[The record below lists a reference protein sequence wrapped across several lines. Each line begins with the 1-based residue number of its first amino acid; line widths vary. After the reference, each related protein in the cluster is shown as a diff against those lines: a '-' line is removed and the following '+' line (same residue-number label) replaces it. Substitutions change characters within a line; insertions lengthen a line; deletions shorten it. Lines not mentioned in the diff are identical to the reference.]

1 MCIISSLKVSFFFN
15 ILVSQETALC
25 FIEHLSNVYSSYV
38 DVVQPVQVAIYEM
51 KFGLSLIISSLLYKK
66 YLEEIGEQD
75 MEMVLVNKRSIFLL
89 FIFIFPLAVCT

>member
-1 MCIISSLKVSFFFN
+1 MYNFLSQGFFFFN
-15 ILVSQETALC
+15 VLVSQVTASC
-25 FIEHLSNVYSSYV
+25 FIERLSNVYSSYV

-51 KFGLSLIISSLLYKK
+51 KFGLSLIISSLSYKK